1 MRWNKGNILKA
12 AVEHIRKLHTRQE
25 RQVRS
30 DDRAKKM
37 EAMNRQLMIRLQECE
52 NAMRSN
58 GLDVPDM
65 PERDEFIAQ
74 LGGNGKELGSKRTLR
89 NSIPRNWKYA
99 RWWLGER
106 TFSRRHHEPQR
117 RSTIDA
123 QYAKPELHVLAS
135 PHWWIRAQANAR
147 PALNASTTE
156 LLESGSSP
164 QYPTCFFLHQH
175 RLDNSF

>member
-99 RWWLGER
+99 R
-106 TFSRRHHEPQR
+106 
-117 RSTIDA
+117 
-123 QYAKPELHVLAS
+123 
-135 PHWWIRAQANAR
+135 
-147 PALNASTTE
+147 
-156 LLESGSSP
+156 
-164 QYPTCFFLHQH
+164 
-175 RLDNSF
+175 